1 MNGLVEGR
9 IVHYVL
15 TEEDANQINITRLAS
30 QLAREK
36 VQTENKV
43 ILHTGNTVMAYE
55 HFPAIIV
62 RVFHNEYGQGEHGV
76 NLQVFLDGNDS
87 HWVCSRRFAEPA
99 DLKAGTWHWVEPA

>member
-15 TEEDANQINITRLAS
+15 TEEDAKEINILRYAAGIAKS
-30 QLAREK
+30 K
-36 VQTENKV
+36 M
-43 ILHTGNTVMAYE
+43 HTGNLVVANE
-55 HFPAIIV
+55 HYPAIIV